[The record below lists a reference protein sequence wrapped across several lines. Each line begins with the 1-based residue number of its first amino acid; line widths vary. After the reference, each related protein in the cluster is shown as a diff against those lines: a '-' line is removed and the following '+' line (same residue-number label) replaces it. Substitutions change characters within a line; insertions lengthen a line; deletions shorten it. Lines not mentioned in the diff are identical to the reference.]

1 MPRRASNYLKT
12 TGYDFAEDPLGQVPP
27 ERRPGRGA
35 ASNESGRY
43 EREARLAVDDGC
55 GALEAEEA
63 LAPLKTEVTVE
74 RPKTIITRNDSPDIP
89 FERSINP
96 YRGCEHGCV
105 YCYARPTHAYM
116 GLSPGLDFET
126 RLFAK
131 DGAASLLE
139 HELSAP
145 NYAPK
150 VIAIGTNTD
159 PYQPIERR
167 HRIMRDVLEVLSKAQ
182 HPVVI
187 TTKSALCTRDI
198 DLLAPM
204 AAKGLARVALSVTT
218 LDRRLARSMEPRAST
233 PERRLEAIRQL
244 SEAGIPTTV
253 MVAPI
258 IPGVTDSEIETILER
273 AYEAGARSA
282 GYVMLRLPLEVQD
295 IFGQW
300 LLENAPAK
308 YRRVMNLMRSMREG
322 KLYDSSWGTRMTG
335 SGPYAGITGRRF
347 EAAAQRLEFNQNR
360 TRLRTDLFKA
370 PTRPGGQ
377 MSLF

>member
-43 EREARLAVDDGC
+43 EREARLAVDDGW